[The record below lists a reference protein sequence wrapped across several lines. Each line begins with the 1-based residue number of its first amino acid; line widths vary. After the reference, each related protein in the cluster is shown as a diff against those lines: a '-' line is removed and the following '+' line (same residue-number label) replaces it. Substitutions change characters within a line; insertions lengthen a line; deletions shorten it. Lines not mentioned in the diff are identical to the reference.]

1 MSAARETPVAGLLTI
16 DVAAELRKL
25 AEGSLEGSWQA
36 PAELVRRAVA
46 SGARRVDVTIDRRRV
61 CVRDDGRPLPARL
74 REALA
79 AALDGARDA
88 AARHAALLELETAGA
103 AGLLSLLAMEPAHVA
118 VQSDADAGTT
128 IVLEGVSLD
137 RGQARDGL
145 RALARFAP
153 AIVGIDGRELQ
164 RGFGPTLAE
173 AALDPP
179 LTGRVALVAAD
190 DAARVW
196 LLQDGVVGAHLTLPT
211 APAFSAFVEMRPF
224 GAGPAS
230 ADTLRR
236 AVEPYL
242 AALVDQAVRL
252 GLAAARSLRGRPQA
266 EQRQLR
272 AFLVLAAR
280 RRLRTAEVLAAPVF
294 RAFAGEGGERWLSLL
309 DLGRE
314 AEKTE
319 RTLWVVASVEES
331 RGAST
336 GRGPLLLL
344 AADERS
350 PVSEILGISFRTP
363 PPPLPPSLS
372 ARLRIGVAS
381 IGSAL
386 RHAAEVLRP
395 GGRRALVP
403 EHALS
408 TDERAFARALAGQL
422 PTRGPIAATV
432 RFCAGRGSVR
442 RAGTSWWLPREN
454 ATVVAS
460 VRAVA
465 SDPAWIY
472 PAALALFAGRARPTT
487 EARAAWRSRSAR

>member
-1 MSAARETPVAGLLTI
+1 MRGARETPVAGLLTI

-25 AEGSLEGSWQA
+25 AEGSLEGPWQA

-46 SGARRVDVTIDRRRV
+46 AGARRVDVTIDRRRI
-61 CVRDDGRPLPARL
+61 CVRDDGQPLSAPL
-74 REALA
+74 REALV
-79 AALDGARDA
+79 AALDGAREA
-88 AARHAALLELETAGA
+88 TARHAALLELEAAGA
-103 AGLLSLLAMEPAHVA
+103 AGLLSLLAMEPAHVVA
-118 VQSDADAGTT
+118 HSDAGAGTT
-128 IVLEGVSLD
+128 IVLEGARLD

-145 RALARFAP
+145 RALARFVP
-153 AIVGIDGRELQ
+153 AIVSVDGRQ
-164 RGFGPTLAE
+164 IDRGFGPTLAE

-179 LTGRVALVAAD
+179 LTGRVALVAGD

-224 GAGPAS
+224 GARPAS

-236 AVEPYL
+236 AVEPHL
-242 AALVDQAVRL
+242 ASLVDQAVRL
-252 GLAAARSLRGRPQA
+252 GLAAARSLRGRPEA

-280 RRLRTAEVLAAPVF
+280 RRLRTAEALAVPVF
-294 RAFAGEGGERWLSLL
+294 RALAGEGGERWLSLL

-314 AEKTE
+314 ADKSE
-319 RTLWVVASVEES
+319 RTLWAVASVEES
-331 RGAST
+331 RGANT
-336 GRGPLLLL
+336 GRAPLLLL

-350 PVSEILGISFRTP
+350 PLSELLGISFRTP
-363 PPPLPPSLS
+363 PPPLPPSLA
-372 ARLRIGVAS
+372 ARLRIAVAS
-381 IGSAL
+381 ICSAL

-395 GGRRALVP
+395 GGRRAPVP

-408 TDERAFARALAGQL
+408 ADERTFARALAGQL

-432 RFCAGRGSVR
+432 HFCAGQGQVR
-442 RAGTSWWLPREN
+442 RAGTSWWLPQGN
-454 ATVVAS
+454 VMVLTA

-465 SDPAWIY
+465 RDPAWIY
-472 PAALALFAGRARPTT
+472 PAALALFAGRARPTE